1 MGSLALL
8 MVGSAAV
15 AVVHSVLPDHWVP
28 LAVVARTQHW
38 SLARVGR
45 ISALAAGGHVV
56 ASLVLAGV
64 VALIGLRFQQR
75 IDTQQGHIVGA
86 VLVLTGIAFFLWGL
100 AGHGHAHPHGEKGHD
115 HDEGPTPHDAPQAH
129 RPHEHDPHEHDPHEH
144 EHDAPVAENSPQEHP
159 YDASV
164 VADPAHEHEHAAQ
177 VAEDPNHGH
186 EHAHEGVV
194 HSHAHSHSVF
204 IARQQNRL
212 TDLSTQ
218 STLAGRLATIAV
230 PFGVAASPDLT
241 ILPIA
246 LAASAYGRGAVIG
259 SLAIFSTLTIGTFV
273 GLTVIATAA
282 GYQVKGEWLEKHA
295 NTITSIVLV
304 AIGVVAFL
312 GF

>member
-8 MVGSAAV
+8 MAGSAAV
-15 AVVHSVLPDHWVP
+15 AIVHSVLPDHWVP

-56 ASLVLAGV
+56 ASLVLAGI
-64 VALIGLRFQQR
+64 VALIGLRFQQQ
-75 IDTQQGHIVGA
+75 INTQQGHIVGA

-100 AGHGHAHPHGEKGHD
+100 TGHGHAHSHAEGGHD
-115 HDEGPTPHDAPQAH
+115 HDEG
-129 RPHEHDPHEHDPHEH
+129 RPAHDPHEHDRHEHEHDAPLAENSPHDHRKDTSVAAGPAHEH
-144 EHDAPVAENSPQEHP
+144 EHDAPVAEG
-159 YDASV
+159 
-164 VADPAHEHEHAAQ
+164 
-177 VAEDPNHGH
+177 PNHGH

-194 HSHAHSHSVF
+194 HSHAHSHAAF

-246 LAASAYGRGAVIG
+246 LAASAYGGGAVIG

-295 NTITSIVLV
+295 NTITSTVLV
-304 AIGVVAFL
+304 AIGVVAFF